1 MTDLSTLERKVYSAL
16 NSDFEHYAERCLVIR
31 TKEGTVKPFI
41 FNKAQRYLHSR
52 LEEQKRKTGMVRAL
66 ILKGRQQ
73 GCSTYVGGRFYWIT
87 TKTFGFKT
95 FILAHMADATDNLF
109 KMVKRYHEHCPD
121 IVRPSTS
128 TTNRK
133 ELVFDQL
140 DSGYA
145 LGTAGSPDVGR
156 SDTIQLF
163 HGSEAG
169 FWTGTD
175 GITTGV
181 LQTIPH
187 APGTEIIHES
197 TANGIGGFFH
207 AQWQQAES
215 GESEFQAI
223 FIPWFWQE
231 EYSTTPPEEF
241 KLTTTEVELKDAF
254 GLTDGQLYWRRQKIV
269 LFMGDG
275 SDGLWKFRQEYP
287 CDPVEAFQTSGE
299 DSLIKPETVT
309 PARRANVP
317 KQKSANIIGVDPAR
331 FGKDRTAIAW
341 RNGRDAYEIKYHSK
355 KDTMQVAGICADI
368 LLHERVDRM
377 FIDIGGLGAGVVDRL
392 YELGYG
398 HVVTGINFGERAT
411 KSERYVN
418 KRCEMWGEMAK
429 WLKEGECSIPDDN
442 ELHADL
448 VGPQYGYDSAGRLK
462 LESKED
468 MGKRGLRSPDG
479 ADALALTFAFP
490 VAAPEFSGQQV
501 VVDKFDWNPLA

>member
-1 MTDLSTLERKVYSAL
+1 MSGLTAQERRVYTAL
-16 NSDFEHYAERCLVIR
+16 RTDFEHYAERCLVIR
-31 TKEGTVKPFI
+31 TKSGSVEPFI
-41 FNKAQRYLHSR
+41 LNKAQKYLHNK

-73 GCSTYVGGRFYWIT
+73 GCSTYVGGRYYWLT
-87 TKTFGFKT
+87 TQNRGFKT

-121 IVRPSTS
+121 IVKAATS

-133 ELVFDQL
+133 ELVFGVL

-187 APGTEIIHES
+187 AAGTEIIHES

-207 AQWQQAES
+207 SQWQQAEA
-215 GESEFQAI
+215 GGSEYQAI
-223 FIPWFWQE
+223 FIPWHWQD
-231 EYSTTPPEEF
+231 EYAIQPPDDFTLSTDESEIQ
-241 KLTTTEVELKDAF
+241 DAH
-254 GLTDGQLYWRRQKIV
+254 GLTIEQMYWRRQKIV
-269 LFMGDG
+269 SFMGDG

-287 CDPVEAFQTSGE
+287 LDSIEAFQTSGE
-299 DSLIKPETVT
+299 DSLIKPEAVT
-309 PARRANVP
+309 SARKMVVQ
-317 KQKSANIIGVDPAR
+317 KQKQANIVGVDPAR
-331 FGKDRTAIAW
+331 FGKDRTSIAW
-341 RNGRDAYEIKYHSK
+341 RNGRDAYEIKYYSK
-355 KDTMQVAGICADI
+355 KDTMEVAGICAEI
-368 LLHERVDRM
+368 LRNERIDRM

-392 YELGYG
+392 HELGFRT
-398 HVVTGINFGERAT
+398 VVTGVNFGERAI
-411 KSERYVN
+411 KSERFVN
-418 KRCEMWGEMAK
+418 KRAEIWGEMGN
-429 WLKEGECSIPDDN
+429 WLKEGECSIPNSD

-448 VGPQYGYDSAGRLK
+448 VGPCYGYDSAGRLK
-462 LESKED
+462 LESKDD
-468 MGKRGLRSPDG
+468 MVKRGLRSPDG
-479 ADALALTFAFP
+479 ADALALTFSYP
-490 VAAPEFSGQQV
+490 VASPGVAAQGMV
-501 VVDKFDWNPLA
+501 VNNMDWNPLA